1 MTTTRSGAST
11 RAALALAVVSLWA
24 AGCAGSGAT
33 TDGSGPVASSRP
45 PGVSEGAMATDFAA
59 RNIEGKTVK
68 LTDYL
73 GKQAV
78 LIDFWAT
85 YCEPCL
91 AEMPS
96 LRALYEKHKA
106 KGFVVLAVSVDG
118 PETVADVPS
127 FAKRNGMVFPV
138 LLDEDSRITSIYN
151 PKKSAPLSVLID
163 KSGKVQRVHEGFNPG
178 DEALLEHAVANV
190 LDPGAAAK

>member
-1 MTTTRSGAST
+1 MRSAASSVT
-11 RAALALAVVSLWA
+11 LAVGLGLVGALAC
-24 AGCAGSGAT
+24 GCAGGGAAGGPST
-33 TDGSGPVASSRP
+33 PGGGGGSTSVTA
-45 PGVSEGAMATDFAA
+45 GAVATDFAA
-59 RNIEGKTVK
+59 RDLEGKTVK

-73 GKQAV
+73 GKQAI

-96 LRALYEKHKA
+96 LRKVYEKHKA
-106 KGFVVLAVSVDG
+106 QGFVVLAVSVDG
-118 PETVADVPS
+118 PETIADVPS
-127 FAKRNGMVFPV
+127 FAKRNTMTFPV

-163 KSGKVQRVHEGFNPG
+163 KAGKIVRVHEGYNPG
-178 DEALLEHAVANV
+178 DDAETEAAVANV
-190 LDPGAAAK
+190 LDPGAPAK